1 MPGTHDRHDTPL
13 VMDTEVAVVGGGA
26 AGLSLIHHLCAPG
39 PGGRPGAGS
48 GPARV
53 VLVDAP
59 AGPLRPPERTWCFWE
74 EPGGDWDDLLLR
86 SWDRLR
92 VHGPDGAAFTGSP
105 GPLRYKML
113 RSDTFARAVRERVG
127 PGAVTRVEAA
137 VRAVRDR
144 PGGAEV
150 LGVTA
155 AGRRLRVHARWVF
168 DSRRP
173 RRPPPARTL
182 LLQHFRGWFLR
193 TERPAF
199 DPTTVE
205 LMDFR
210 VPQPRHGLAFGYVLP
225 LGTHR
230 ALVEYTAFS
239 AAPLSTA
246 GYDRALRHYVGDVLG
261 IGRHEVTGDEQGVIP
276 MSDGRHPRRAG
287 HSVFRIGA
295 AGGATRPS
303 TGYTFA
309 GLQRQTR
316 AVAVAL
322 REGRVPLPPAAYPRR
337 AMAMDAVVL
346 RALDTGRIDGPA
358 FFTALFRTVPTERLL
373 RFLDGG
379 THPLEELGIGLRT
392 PVLPMLRTV
401 AELPVLARGHAPA
414 DRREGNRP

>member
-1 MPGTHDRHDTPL
+1 M
-13 VMDTEVAVVGGGA
+13 VDTEVAIVGAGA
-26 AGLSLIHHLCAPG
+26 AGLSLAHHLCAPG
-39 PGGRPGAGS
+39 PGPGGR
-48 GPARV
+48 GPSRV

-74 EPGGDWDDLLLR
+74 EPGGDWDDLLVR
-86 SWDRLR
+86 CWDRLR
-92 VHGPDGAAFTGSP
+92 VRGTDGGAVTGSP

-127 PGAVTRVEAA
+127 AGAVTHLEAA
-137 VRAVRDR
+137 VRGVRDR
-144 PGGAEV
+144 PDGAEV

-155 AGRRLRVHARWVF
+155 DGRRLLVRARWVF

-173 RRPPPARTL
+173 LRPPPARTL
-182 LLQHFRGWFLR
+182 LLQHFRGWFLH
-193 TERPAF
+193 TERPVF

-225 LGTHR
+225 LGTHH
-230 ALVEYTAFS
+230 ALVEYTGFS
-239 AAPLSTA
+239 AAPLTA
-246 GYDRALRHYVGDVLG
+246 PGYDRALRHYVHDVLG
-261 IGRHEVTGDEQGVIP
+261 IGRYEVTGSEQGVIP
-276 MSDGRHPRRAG
+276 MSDGRHRRRAG

-309 GLQRQTR
+309 GVQRQTR
-316 AVAVAL
+316 AVAEAL
-322 REGRVPLPPAAYPRR
+322 REGRVPVPPAAYPRR
-337 AMAMDAVVL
+337 ARAMDAVVL
-346 RALDTGRIDGPA
+346 RALDTGRLDGPA
-358 FFTALFRTVPTERLL
+358 FFTELFRTVPTERLL

-379 THPLEELGIGLRT
+379 THLLEDLGIGLRT

-401 AELPVLARGHAPA
+401 AEIPALARCHAPA
-414 DRREGNRP
+414 GRREGNRP